1 MFKHFVYDSEVTF
14 VSGSELVGLS
24 PIRNYL
30 LKAYLDLLPRM
41 ISLCE
46 YKDSMLN

>member
-1 MFKHFVYDSEVTF
+1 VYGSEVTF
-14 VSGSELVGLS
+14 VGGSELVGLS
-24 PIRNYL
+24 PKRNYL
-30 LKAYLDLLPRM
+30 LKAYVDLLPRM